1 MSSIE
6 SAPQTI
12 PATSA
17 RTFAAA
23 FAPPFAAIV
32 SRSTSRRGQP
42 APLRQRHHR
51 HQPGARHEVR
61 IVEPHVDRAASVR

>member
-32 SRSTSRRGQP
+32 SRSASSVASPHRWASAITGTSPAHDTRFGSSNRALIARR
-42 APLRQRHHR
+42 A
-51 HQPGARHEVR
+51 
-61 IVEPHVDRAASVR
+61 

>member
-1 MSSIE
+1 ME

-12 PATSA
+12 PPTSA

-32 SRSTSRRGQP
+32 SRSASSLPSPHRCASAMTGTSP
-42 APLRQRHHR
+42 AHDTRLGSSNRALI
-51 HQPGARHEVR
+51 ARAGVG
-61 IVEPHVDRAASVR
+61 